1 MAEQFSGRVTI
12 IDNQGREVFQFDAG
26 FAVLDL
32 GAQGNEGDLRLRGD
46 DGEPKI
52 HLDGGRQLVNVT
64 NAAGV
69 TVFRFDAENA
79 LLDLGPSLGGAGN
92 EADLRIFGGDGEVKI
107 HLDGG
112 SGDIRLTGADC
123 AEQFD
128 AEESQEAEPGT
139 VMTIGE
145 EGRLRPCT
153 EAYDRRVAG
162 VVSGAGSFHS
172 GIVLDSR
179 QGRGRRAP
187 VALTGKAYCRV
198 DASHSPV
205 EVGDLLTTSATVG
218 HAMKATDPSRAFGAT
233 LGKALQPL
241 GASIGLIPILVALQ

>member
-12 IDNQGREVFQFDAG
+12 IDGQGREVFQFDAG

-32 GAQGNEGDLRLRGD
+32 GARGNEGDLRLRGD

-69 TVFRFDAENA
+69 TVFRFDAEHA

-123 AEQFD
+123 AEHFD
-128 AEESQEAEPGT
+128 AEESQEAEPGS
-139 VMTIGE
+139 VMT
-145 EGRLRPCT
+145 L
-153 EAYDRRVAG
+153 AL
-162 VVSGAGSFHS
+162 SMS
-172 GIVLDSR
+172 
-179 QGRGRRAP
+179 
-187 VALTGKAYCRV
+187 ALT
-198 DASHSPV
+198 
-205 EVGDLLTTSATVG
+205 
-218 HAMKATDPSRAFGAT
+218 
-233 LGKALQPL
+233 LGSLMCE
-241 GASIGLIPILVALQ
+241 

>member
-12 IDNQGREVFQFDAG
+12 VDGQGREVFQFDAG

-32 GAQGNEGDLRLRGD
+32 GALGNEGDLRLRGD

-69 TVFRFDAENA
+69 TVFRFDAANS

-92 EADLRIFGGDGEVKI
+92 EADLRIFGDDGEVKI

-128 AEESQEAEPGT
+128 TEESQELEPGS

-145 EGRLRPCT
+145 GGRLRPCF

-162 VVSGAGSFHS
+162 VVSGAGSYSS

-179 QGRGRRAP
+179 PGQGRRAP
-187 VALTGKAYCRV
+187 LALTGKAYCRV
-198 DASHSPV
+198 DAGHSPV

-233 LGKALQPL
+233 VGKALQPL
-241 GASIGLIPILVALQ
+241 GTGVGLIPILVALQ